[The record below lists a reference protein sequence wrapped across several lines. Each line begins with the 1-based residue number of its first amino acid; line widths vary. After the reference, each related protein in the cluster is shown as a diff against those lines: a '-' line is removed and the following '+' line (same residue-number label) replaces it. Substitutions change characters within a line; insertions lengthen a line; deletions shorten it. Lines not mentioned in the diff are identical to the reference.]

1 MKKTLLKKLLLVILT
16 IGILIPPLPLQGKA
30 AASKITSKKNV
41 HYSMDIVKTST
52 TYNVFGHA
60 PYNTPGAKKLGNSVQ
75 YIGKKYQAVNEWVT
89 DNKRTWVNF
98 KDMDGKTI
106 GWVDKKAIK
115 QGADFRKITSKKDVN
130 YFATI
135 TRKSD
140 GIYSKGPHNTPGA
153 KKVGTSAPY
162 YNFSLQVRREIV
174 TDNKVTWL
182 NIYSFIGSTYK
193 EVGWIDKAGTKLYT
207 PLTYVDK
214 PVSYKAIIAKGNDN
228 IYKGDWNPV
237 NGSGTEYDINGYI
250 SNTVHV
256 SKERILKSSAGETK
270 YLLIAKDGKQLG
282 WIKPEHLTTYLTEDS
297 KVAQVE
303 NVIQTYLKLNNK
315 AMKINSEA
323 FVKFATEQLLED
335 SDNDLA
341 EREDYD
347 IITAYL
353 SEYLHKQT
361 STPSEKAFPEG
372 EQTESSVD
380 LDDDLVEEPII
391 DDENLIT
398 PEPDEKAEKKAA
410 ISSRQTAEISDE
422 KDEDKSPLIAEQN
435 TTIRELNRIAE
446 EEEIE
451 NNDIVESDITA
462 FRAKGYNRKRA
473 IAYAKKWGK
482 HRNKNYRREGADCTN
497 FVSQCVYNGRMSEKV
512 KKPVPRNIYKTE
524 SYWYS
529 QHVHRV
535 VNGWTDYHE
544 IAVSSSWI
552 NVSDFAAYWSKRKP
566 VRSFKNVNSAISYAR
581 PGDIIQFKKKGGK
594 RYYHSMIA
602 VEKSNK
608 TLYMAGHSQNY
619 YKRNIKAIKQKNRIS
634 IRVIKF

>member
-16 IGILIPPLPLQGKA
+16 IGILIPPLPLQGNA

-115 QGADFRKITSKKDVN
+115 QGADFRKITSQKDVN

-323 FVKFATEQLLED
+323 FVNFATEQLLED

-353 SEYLHKQT
+353 SEYLHKHT

-380 LDDDLVEEPII
+380 LDDDLIEEPII

-398 PEPDEKAEKKAA
+398 PEPDEKAEKKAT
-410 ISSRQTAEISDE
+410 ISSRQTAEISDK

-566 VRSFKNVNSAISYAR
+566 VRSFKNVNSTISYAR

-602 VEKSNK
+602 TQKSNK